1 MSQITDLL
9 NQATIKDLTDGTKQN
24 EPLQKV
30 TDNRCGAYARVTR
43 PEQTIKSYAC
53 AGVENNYYPGNILL
67 VDDKFLTKDPTVIPF
82 REDERKPLNYSLS
95 TGAYLPISEDPF
107 KNVVP
112 TERNVNQAR
121 NRFAYLYGKDCA
133 ANSRKL
139 GNNLEIEE
147 RFYSSG
153 ASLNVGGT
161 IKGVDLSIGGS
172 FNNYRTKVFVL
183 KQKLYTVSLDNT
195 YKNGDDFFTE
205 NVNIGELE
213 KAMSHSVLRK
223 VLNEIQSNPSR
234 PGRPGHFGSPKRP
247 TRPTTTKQQVTEI
260 LPLGIIQDVSYG
272 RMAIIT
278 VSSKDQSS
286 ANVEI
291 TKYCKLDFKGGSSS
305 CNVNIKIVGGSIAGY
320 AGGAEVSGEDAA
332 NKIISYL
339 YTHQVEAADVET
351 AKPIEYTVSHLKD
364 MKKMVTTKILP
375 YAQVYVEKVCV
386 RVYEDNGGASYV
398 VDFKCLDVKPNAQG
412 KPDYTTI
419 GAHRDLD
426 FDGDMNCFVSP
437 RALCLQFRVETK
449 GTTSVTEKYQKSVFC
464 PRIPLEKMEPE
475 DSGNWIFRL
484 GIHGSTY
491 FSNKYQFSPTL
502 DEADDCH
509 WCSYDRDLS
518 SHDGVM
524 SNSAYYIGK
533 TESEILQRYRSWGHW
548 N

>member
-1 MSQITDLL
+1 MSNLTDLL
-9 NQATIKDLTDGTKQN
+9 NRATIKDLTDGTSEHKV
-24 EPLQKV
+24 LQKV

-43 PEQTIKSYAC
+43 PGQTITSYAC
-53 AGVENNYYPGNILL
+53 AGVENNYYPGNVIL
-67 VDDKFLTKDPTVIPF
+67 VDDKFLTKDPTIIPF
-82 REDERKPLNYSLS
+82 REEERKTLNYSLS
-95 TGAYLPISEDPF
+95 TGAYLPMSEDPF

-133 ANSRKL
+133 SNSRKL

-195 YKNGDDFFTE
+195 YKNGDDIFTDKV
-205 NVNIGELE
+205 NVGELE
-213 KAMSHSVLRK
+213 KAMSHSVLK
-223 VLNEIQSNPSR
+223 NVVTEIQSNPSNPNR
-234 PGRPGHFGSPKRP
+234 PGRPGIPSRP
-247 TRPTTTKQQVTEI
+247 GRPTTTITKQQVTEI

-305 CNVNIKIVGGSIAGY
+305 CNVNIKIIGGSIAGY
-320 AGGAEVSGEDAA
+320 ANGAEVSGEEAA

-339 YTHQVEAADVET
+339 YTHQVEAADIET
-351 AKPIEYTVSHLKD
+351 AKPIEYTISHLKD
-364 MKKMVTTKILP
+364 MKKLVTTKILP

-386 RVYEDNGGASYV
+386 RVYEDNTGVSYV

-412 KPDYTTI
+412 KPDYTII
-419 GAHRDLD
+419 GAHKNLD
-426 FDGDMNCFVSP
+426 FDGDLNCFVSP
-437 RALCLQFRVETK
+437 RALCLQFRVDSIGTK
-449 GTTSVTEKYQKSVFC
+449 KYEKSVFC

-475 DSGNWIFRL
+475 NDGNWVFRL
-484 GIHGSTY
+484 HICGSTL
-491 FSNKYQFSPTL
+491 FNSKYHFNPEL
-502 DEADDCH
+502 DEDDKCH
-509 WCSYDRDLS
+509 WCSYDRDLC
-518 SHDGVM
+518 SHNGVM
-524 SNSAYYIGK
+524 SNSAYYVGK
-533 TESEILQRYRSWGHW
+533 TESEILQRYHSWDRW